1 MSGNIIIQII
11 AKRDMSSKIVPGGKA
26 TDGES
31 SGEDNRKRTAS
42 TADDNGSATDSQ
54 EGGRRSR
61 RKRTK
66 VLGLCTLTIYVVN
79 IAI

>member
-1 MSGNIIIQII
+1 
-11 AKRDMSSKIVPGGKA
+11 MSSKIMAGGKA

-42 TADDNGSATDSQ
+42 TAEDNGSATDSQ
-54 EGGRRSR
+54 EGGRRSK

-66 VLGLCTLTIYVVN
+66 V
-79 IAI
+79 